1 MGVLVAKCLVGMLK
15 LRNWITHPGFL
26 PFLLFLW
33 DFELK
38 RLHFRLQDGRNGN
51 VTIHAEDQSCAI
63 LLWEQQWVRWSGRQ
77 EIRWLC
83 PPHRSL
89 SPRQPSDA
97 AAPLLSICCLPSRN
111 LPLNS
116 QLKTC
121 IHIQSDCTIKFM
133 VTVRLFFF
141 FSFHLPWKMS
151 HASCYACWSPTLRP
165 VSYLDELSRPGSWGS
180 GNGHRCSR
188 YRRWQIGN
196 IGNMQVE
203 RALQQFAQVSSGVSL
218 TSETSALRMNKW
230 WAAEMCELIHL
241 ALKKRRLGLVH

>member
-1 MGVLVAKCLVGMLK
+1 MLGRDVEIKKLNNTSWFSAISSLFVG
-15 LRNWITHPGFL
+15 FY
-26 PFLLFLW
+26 
-33 DFELK
+33 ELK

-51 VTIHAEDQSCAI
+51 VTIHAEDQSGAI

-97 AAPLLSICCLPSRN
+97 AAPLLSICRLPSRN

-116 QLKTC
+116 QLRTC

-141 FSFHLPWKMS
+141 FFLLICLGRCHMLRAMLVEVPPYDPWVTSTSFLALVPEARVTGIGAVATGADK
-151 HASCYACWSPTLRP
+151 
-165 VSYLDELSRPGSWGS
+165 S
-180 GNGHRCSR
+180 G
-188 YRRWQIGN
+188 
-196 IGNMQVE
+196 
-203 RALQQFAQVSSGVSL
+203 
-218 TSETSALRMNKW
+218 TSAICKLKEPYSNLPRS
-230 WAAEMCELIHL
+230 HL
-241 ALKKRRLGLVH
+241 VWV